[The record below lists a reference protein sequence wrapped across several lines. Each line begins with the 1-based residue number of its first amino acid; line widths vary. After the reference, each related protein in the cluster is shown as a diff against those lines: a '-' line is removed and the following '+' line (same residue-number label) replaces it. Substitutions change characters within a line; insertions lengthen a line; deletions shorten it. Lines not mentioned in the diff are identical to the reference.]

1 MKKKIAVLALGMMSV
16 FFAGREATADIPTTG
31 PMASA
36 VIDWSTLDIRTFDLG
51 LGAPSY
57 ALSNQYSDSNVWVGA
72 NNVYDYADN
81 WSPGTMA
88 SSYSPLGF
96 GYAAS
101 LNGTVIKAEA
111 GLDEMTAGNV
121 QAWSEYGAVLTITGT
136 GLLSVMVDYT
146 WKVELVEGQEGDQ
159 YASAWCAID
168 LNSEDYTHGGRG
180 YASGYLTTPIL
191 DDVFVDEES
200 GRMVASL
207 FVTDGMIVHMTG
219 NTHVDVKA
227 APVPVPSALLLLG
240 SGVFGLLVR
249 KKKSLA

>member
-1 MKKKIAVLALGMMSV
+1 MKKRMTVLALGFVAV
-16 FFAGREATADIPTTG
+16 FCAGQEAAAQIPTTG
-31 PMASA
+31 PMAL
-36 VIDWSTLDIRTFDLG
+36 VEIDWSTLDIRTFDLG

-57 ALSNQYSDSNVWVGA
+57 ALSNQYSDSTVWVGA

-121 QAWSEYGAVLTITGT
+121 SAWSNYGAVLTITGT

-146 WKVELVEGQEGDQ
+146 WKVELVEGQEGNQ
-159 YASAWCAID
+159 YASAWCSID
-168 LNSEDYTHGGRG
+168 LDSEDYTHGGRG

-200 GRMVASL
+200 GRLVASL
-207 FVTDGMIVHMTG
+207 YVTDGMIVHMTG
-219 NTHVDVKA
+219 STHADVSA
-227 APVPVPSALLLLG
+227 APVPIPSALWLLG

-249 KKKSLA
+249 KKKNLA

>member
-1 MKKKIAVLALGMMSV
+1 MRKRMAVLALGLVSV
-16 FFAGREATADIPTTG
+16 LFAGREAAADIPTTG
-31 PMASA
+31 PMAS
-36 VIDWSTLDIRTFDLG
+36 VEIDWTTLDIRTFDLG

-57 ALSNQYSDSNVWVGA
+57 VLSNQHSESTVRVGA
-72 NNVYDYADN
+72 NNVYDNAAN
-81 WSPGTMA
+81 WSPGTMS

-101 LNGTVIKAEA
+101 LNETVIKAEA

-121 QAWSEYGAVLTITGT
+121 SAWSEYGAVLTITGT

-146 WKVELVEGQEGDQ
+146 WKVELVEGQEGNQ

-168 LNSEDYTHGGRG
+168 LDSEDYSHGGRG
-180 YASGYLTTPIL
+180 YAFNYLTTPIL

-200 GRMVASL
+200 GRLVAAL
-207 FVTDGMIVHMTG
+207 YVTDGMVVHMTG
-219 NTHVDVKA
+219 GATANVSA
-227 APVPVPSALLLLG
+227 NPVPVPSALWLLG

-249 KKKSLA
+249 KKKNLA